1 MSVNNFIPGHV
12 VRILRGGPAY
22 FEELVELIRSARQ
35 FLHIQ
40 VYIFEMDD
48 TGKAVFKEL
57 HAAAARGVEV
67 SLVVDGFGSYGLRR
81 ALGEHLRNS
90 GIRFRYFSPIP
101 FPAFRQPGR
110 RMHHKVAVAD
120 GRTALLGGINIADKY
135 KGTAT
140 DAPWLDYAVF
150 IEGAVCSELQQVC
163 ARIASRRLV
172 RRRHRKQAAF
182 PASLTGIP
190 VRLRINDSLRGLR
203 EISSGY
209 KTALSKAG
217 REIIILASYF
227 IPTRRLL
234 VLLLQAARRGCRVR
248 IVLSRDSDVP
258 VVKAAMSYLYGK
270 LLKNGIE
277 IYEYKSSV
285 LHAKVCVTDRRW
297 ITIGSHNLNHLS
309 EFLSMEMNLELVD
322 EALVGHFAEELD
334 VLILKE
340 CAAVTPQ
347 EYAVRLNLLTL
358 LRNFIAYKMILFS
371 VRVLDLFRL
380 KKRRERE
387 EG

>member
-1 MSVNNFIPGHV
+1 M
-12 VRILRGGPAY
+12 RIIRGGPAY
-22 FEELVELIRSARQ
+22 FEELAALIRSAREI
-35 FLHIQ
+35 LHIQ
-40 VYIFEMDD
+40 VYIFEIDN
-48 TGKAVFKEL
+48 TGKAVFEEL
-57 HAAAARGVEV
+57 KAAVDRGVDV
-67 SLVVDGFGSYGLRR
+67 RLVVDGFGSYGLRR
-81 ALGEHLRNS
+81 ALGEQLKNS

-110 RMHHKVAVAD
+110 RLHHKVAVAD
-120 GRTALLGGINIADKY
+120 GRMALLGGINIADKY
-135 KGTAT
+135 KGNSSV
-140 DAPWLDYAVF
+140 DPWLDYAVF
-150 IEGAVCSELQQVC
+150 VEGPVCFELQQVC
-163 ARIASRRLV
+163 TRIASRKLV
-172 RRRHRKQAAF
+172 RRRRRKLTAF
-182 PASLTGIP
+182 SVSDPGIP

-209 KTALSKAG
+209 RTALSTAG
-217 REIIILASYF
+217 SEIIILASYF

-258 VVKAAMSYLYGK
+258 VVKAAMHYLYGK
-270 LLKNGIE
+270 LLNNGIA

-309 EFLSMEMNLELVD
+309 EFLSMEMNLEVVD
-322 EALVGHFAEELD
+322 EVLASHFAGELD
-334 VLILKE
+334 LLIQNE
-340 CAAVTPQ
+340 CVAVTPQ
-347 EYAVRLNLLTL
+347 EYAVHLNRLAM

-380 KKRRERE
+380 KKRRTGEDD
-387 EG
+387 